1 MGLISRVSSR
11 TYRVSTQTYR
21 FCSHTK
27 NMKRNR
33 SRTTNSKREKI
44 SKTDSDFGILEIQ
57 INEIRSKIP
66 KLRIRNL
73 KNRKSI
79 TNYANEIAM
88 QEAKIVN
95 FIEEQNDYTEKLN
108 RYRDEKQKFE
118 TELQTKKENQ
128 DLQKQKILYFIQ
140 NLMLE
145 FSKTCFSP
153 NLNIYDAKGVKS
165 SRNYPEMYLDLK
177 FREIANYG
185 DLYAIQQNV
194 LKCKNITSLNI
205 KTELKDCINFVVKNR
220 YENEIKLLI
229 NNTLNNLTNEEFHK
243 ESFLTAQ
250 HKKDETILKYLNSQ
264 IEKKELSI
272 TEIKKELI
280 SINESMQRSQ
290 K

>member
-21 FCSHTK
+21 FCSYTK

-33 SRTTNSKREKI
+33 SRTVNSKREKI
-44 SKTDSDFGILEIQ
+44 SKTDSDLGILEIQ

-128 DLQKQKILYFIQ
+128 DFYKQKQKILYFK

-153 NLNIYDAKGVKS
+153 NLNIYD
-165 SRNYPEMYLDLK
+165 
-177 FREIANYG
+177 
-185 DLYAIQQNV
+185 
-194 LKCKNITSLNI
+194 
-205 KTELKDCINFVVKNR
+205 
-220 YENEIKLLI
+220 
-229 NNTLNNLTNEEFHK
+229 
-243 ESFLTAQ
+243 
-250 HKKDETILKYLNSQ
+250 
-264 IEKKELSI
+264 
-272 TEIKKELI
+272 
-280 SINESMQRSQ
+280 
-290 K
+290 